1 MHRAYLRMRIP
12 EDQQNVLHRVMS
24 QTTVIESALD
34 IAAYTKASIQLGMRT
49 CFAFLGT
56 SLHLACL
63 GLWEYLEQKP
73 STGHA
78 NEIARAEQGLDNTL
92 WMIEHI
98 AQGGENP
105 SMSDVLLAVDRMR
118 SPPAPLKAGGT
129 STDLPAPSMVSSS
142 LDWSG

>member
-12 EDQQNVLHRVMS
+12 EDQQNEILQRVMS
-24 QTTVIESALD
+24 QTTVIEAALD

-63 GLWEYLEQKP
+63 GLWEYCQQKP
-73 STGHA
+73 SSGHS
-78 NEIARAEQGLDNTL
+78 NEIARAEKGLDNTL

-98 AQGGENP
+98 AQGGENQ
-105 SMSDVLLAVDRMR
+105 SMSDVLLAVEKMR
-118 SPPAPLKAGGT
+118 SPPTPLKAEGA
-129 STDLPAPSMVSSS
+129 SSALPGPSMVGFSPDRS
-142 LDWSG
+142 